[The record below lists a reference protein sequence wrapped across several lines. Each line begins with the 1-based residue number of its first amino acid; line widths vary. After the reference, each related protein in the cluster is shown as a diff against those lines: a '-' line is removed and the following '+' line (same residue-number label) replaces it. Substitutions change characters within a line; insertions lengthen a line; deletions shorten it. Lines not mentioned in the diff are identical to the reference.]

1 MKKLMIL
8 MAACCLVFASC
19 NKKAKEDPVL
29 TPEQQEMAEKQKQY
43 MKDREDWINWENQT
57 DERKAEL
64 LNKSKTAYEKKKAAQ
79 EEREARKAK
88 FEEALA
94 NWENL
99 SLDERRAAFELLYP
113 SKPENKSSDV
123 GDETFD
129 KDKK

>member
-1 MKKLMIL
+1 MIL

-113 SKPENKSSDV
+113 ENKSSDV

>member
-1 MKKLMIL
+1 MIL

-29 TPEQQEMAEKQKQY
+29 TPEQQELAEKQKQY

-64 LNKSKTAYEKKKAAQ
+64 LNKSKAAYEKKKAAQ

-113 SKPENKSSDV
+113 SKPESKSDVESSDEGDKSS
-123 GDETFD
+123 D

>member
-1 MKKLMIL
+1 
-8 MAACCLVFASC
+8 
-19 NKKAKEDPVL
+19 
-29 TPEQQEMAEKQKQY
+29 MAEKQKQY

-64 LNKSKTAYEKKKAAQ
+64 LNKSKAAYEKKKAAQ

-113 SKPENKSSDV
+113 SKPESKSDVESSDEGDKSS
-123 GDETFD
+123 D

>member
-1 MKKLMIL
+1 MIL

-43 MKDREDWINWENQT
+43 MKDREDRINWENQT

-64 LNKSKTAYEKKKAAQ
+64 LNKSKAAYEKKKAAQ

-113 SKPENKSSDV
+113 SKPESKSDVESSDEGDKSSD
-123 GDETFD
+123 TY
-129 KDKK
+129 KK